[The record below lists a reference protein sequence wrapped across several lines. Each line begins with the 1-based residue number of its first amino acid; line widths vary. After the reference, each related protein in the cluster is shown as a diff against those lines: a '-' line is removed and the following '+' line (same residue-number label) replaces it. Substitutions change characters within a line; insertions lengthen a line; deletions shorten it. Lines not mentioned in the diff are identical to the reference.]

1 MKYNDYEDG
10 QVDKIPYDKEPIYR
24 QSNYKKSKVSSAK
37 IVPNKVLTFIVCL
50 LIVFNLVL
58 AGLVVSVL
66 NRDSGGTNYT
76 SVNITN
82 NSASNVSAVANKAK
96 LSVVCVHSGYPSTG
110 EDSSYQ
116 GFFNMRTKGA
126 GVIFEDDKE
135 NGSAYI
141 VTCYHVIKGNTSSV
155 YILLYDS
162 FVPIKA
168 SMVYYSQIYDI
179 AVLRVTNSNEY
190 KTSSATPAEIADSS
204 ILVEGDMAVAIG
216 NPLSSGISVTEGTVS
231 KTTDLVRVE
240 QITQRVIRT
249 SAAINSGNS
258 GGGLF
263 DENGK
268 LIGIVSAKATDNPT
282 TNSYVDNVAYAI
294 PSNVAIS
301 LAYNIIRNTRP
312 MKAVLGI
319 SMVVGTTN
327 VSFNLVDGKYIAV
340 QEVLVGNVEAGSAA
354 DEAGFEV
361 YDQIV
366 GFRYGDT
373 VVNMLN
379 IYSFEDH
386 VFNLSVGDAVTFTVI
401 RNGLQ
406 REITVTID
414 EMVSA
419 DLENWYDN

>member
-1 MKYNDYEDG
+1 M
-10 QVDKIPYDKEPIYR
+10 
-24 QSNYKKSKVSSAK
+24 
-37 IVPNKVLTFIVCL
+37 
-50 LIVFNLVL
+50 VL

-168 SMVYYSQIYDI
+168 STVYYSQIYDI

-190 KTSSATPAEIADSS
+190 KTSSATPAETADSS
-204 ILVEGDMAVAIG
+204 ISVEGDMAVAIG

-263 DENGK
+263 DADGK
-268 LIGIVSAKATDNPT
+268 LIGIVSAKNGE
-282 TNSYVDNVAYAI
+282 SGVEGMGFAI
-294 PSNVAIS
+294 PSSVVYGIVQ
-301 LAYNIIRNTRP
+301 NIMAQEATSTTSVSVE
-312 MKAVLGI
+312 KCVLGI
-319 SMVVGTTN
+319 SISISDSSAYYDEESQSAVIRETVTVASVTSG
-327 VSFNLVDGKYIAV
+327 SASDGKLK
-340 QEVLVGNVEAGSAA
+340 EGDVLVSIRINGQLYAIDRSYVLS
-354 DEAGFEV
+354 DLLFLCEV
-361 YDQIV
+361 
-366 GFRYGDT
+366 GDT
-373 VVNMLN
+373 VEINFTRNGVAMSTN
-379 IYSFEDH
+379 I
-386 VFNLSVGDAVTFTVI
+386 TFT
-401 RNGLQ
+401 Q
-406 REITVTID
+406 TQTIH
-414 EMVSA
+414 
-419 DLENWYDN
+419 